1 MRSHQPDPIDA
12 ERPQVLSGS
21 GGFSPTMMKR
31 TTWSCI
37 VAGALLPLHSG
48 ALEVRSGPARISSRV
63 ASVRDLRDAGVVKQ
77 RYDYSC
83 GAAALATLLTYGLSD
98 PVDEQSLLTEL
109 LQLISVEDQ
118 ATVKR
123 KGLSLLDLQH
133 LTERRGHQA
142 QGFRISVSQLA
153 KLQRPVI
160 VFVQTSGYPHFTV
173 LKGVRG
179 DRAYLA
185 DPSLG
190 NERMP
195 LYRFVDM
202 WADAQG
208 RGIVFAVEPKDGAWP
223 EASPLNPP
231 DRPVNLEAFSARQW
245 FDTALPLQG
254 DHGIR

>member
-1 MRSHQPDPIDA
+1 LLASLA
-12 ERPQVLSGS
+12 
-21 GGFSPTMMKR
+21 
-31 TTWSCI
+31 
-37 VAGALLPLHSG
+37 VAPVHSSALDIT
-48 ALEVRSGPARISSRV
+48 SGPARISSKV

-109 LQLISVEDQ
+109 LKLISAEDQ
-118 ATVKR
+118 ATVTR

-133 LTERRGHQA
+133 LTERRGHKA
-142 QGFRISVSQLA
+142 QGFRIPVAQLA
-153 KLQRPVI
+153 RLQRPVI
-160 VFVQTSGYPHFTV
+160 VFVQTRGYSHFTV

-190 NERMP
+190 NVRMP

-202 WADAQG
+202 WADAEG

-223 EASPLNPP
+223 DVSPLAPP
-231 DRPVNLEAFSARQW
+231 DRPVNLEAITARQIIES
-245 FDTALPLQG
+245 ALPLQG